1 MARSGRNGRRKKDSE
16 GEGSG
21 MERWLLT
28 YADLITLLMVFFV
41 LMYSISTVNAEKMEA
56 VAQSLSQVL
65 KGSAMEIMDFSGP
78 AIIEGQS
85 GATPGTE
92 ELLASAVKMA
102 AAQERLEQYLETL
115 EAIDPDISKNIVIM
129 QQERGL
135 VISLKDTLLFPK
147 GSAELTPRAR
157 QIISGVG
164 QSLSELPNYYRVEGH
179 TDNLPIHTAQFP
191 SNWELSALRANNV
204 ARLLI
209 SENAVDPEKI
219 SITGYGEYRPLVANT
234 NEINRSI
241 NRRVDIVVLK
251 QKYSYFEPSS
261 P

>member
-1 MARSGRNGRRKKDSE
+1 
-16 GEGSG
+16 

-41 LMYSISTVNAEKMEA
+41 LMYAISTVNADKMEA
-56 VAQSLSQVL
+56 VAQSLNQVL
-65 KGSAMEIMDFSGP
+65 KGSAGQIMDFSGP
-78 AIIEGQS
+78 AIIDGQS

-92 ELLASAVKMA
+92 ELLASAMRMA
-102 AAQERLEQYLETL
+102 AAQEQLEQYLGTL
-115 EAIDPDISKNIVIM
+115 EALDPEVSQNIVIM

-164 QSLSELPNYYRVEGH
+164 RSLSELPNYYRVEGH

-209 SENAVDPEKI
+209 NEKAVDPEKI

-234 NEINRSI
+234 NEVNRAI
-241 NRRVDIVVLK
+241 NRRVDIVILK